1 MSKWRTTLMKSL
13 APVWSAEA
21 RVHAVRHAMGMG
33 LGRLAMAALLLALT
47 LTSLMWVDL
56 QAMLAE
62 APGVIRQLPA
72 LALKGGELVATPSQV
87 APLILHN
94 SQGKEIAILDLAGR
108 TRLENR
114 AAFVMV
120 TKSRV
125 LVKAGDGSVQAF
137 PLGTGGQPDQS
148 FTQQE
153 LLAGVKGIRWLAL
166 LIFLPLFYLF
176 ALAMLGVEFG
186 LLGLLALVPNL
197 IYRLGLDAAGRLRLA
212 SLGLIP
218 STTLVALCLVA
229 GWHQG
234 LSLIAMGCS
243 LLWVLLGSMS
253 LDAWPEPEDESCGT
267 DPGQGKE
274 DENRP

>member
-1 MSKWRTTLMKSL
+1 MSKWRTALVKSL

-33 LGRLAMAALLLALT
+33 LGRLALAALILAFT

-72 LALKGGELVATPSQV
+72 LALRGGELVATPPQV

-94 SQGKEIAILDLAGR
+94 SQGREIAILDLAGR
-108 TRLENR
+108 TRLESR
-114 AAFVMV
+114 EAFVMV

-176 ALAMLGVEFG
+176 AMAMLGVEFG
-186 LLGLLALVPNL
+186 LLGLLAIVPNL
-197 IYRLGLDAAGRLRLA
+197 MYRLGLDAAGRLRLA

-218 STTLVALCLVA
+218 STILVALCLMA
-229 GWHQG
+229 GFHQG
-234 LSLIAMGCS
+234 LSLMALCAS

-253 LDAWPEPEDESCGT
+253 LDAWPDPVEGSGEAEPRQRDDDELSL
-267 DPGQGKE
+267 
-274 DENRP
+274 